1 MKSRAARRAAW
12 AAGAIVLV
20 ALLVIAARRIDA
32 HRVVTELRT
41 VRLVWIAAALGSYV
55 AILPLWAMQW
65 RFLAPVAER
74 NTFGRMLGV
83 VAMTSSTLNTTAFF
97 VGEAAGVVLL
107 VARIGL
113 TRSAALSVIAMDQLL
128 VGLAKLTVLATGALA
143 LTLPVWMHTG
153 VMALTVGVGALL
165 AGCLLAAWKYESI
178 SARAERRVPTRVAPA
193 LERMGVALAPLRSPH
208 RGGGALT
215 LALAKKVVE
224 ALAILCV
231 QRAFG
236 VSLPIASA
244 VLVLAALNLA
254 TLLPLV
260 PGNLGVYEGAVVLTY
275 TYLGLPAEQAVSIA
289 VVQHACYFAA
299 LALPGFAPILL
310 TSLDRRHGDVAR
322 IRRWRV

>member
-1 MKSRAARRAAW
+1 MTSRFARRAAW
-12 AAGAIVLV
+12 VSGAIVLV
-20 ALLVIAARRIDA
+20 ALLVVTARRIDA

-41 VRLVWIAAALGSYV
+41 VRLVWIAAALGCYV

-65 RFLAPVAER
+65 RILAPVAER
-74 NTFGRMLGV
+74 NTFSRMLGV
-83 VAMTSSTLNTTAFF
+83 VAMTSSTLNTSAFF

-113 TRSAALSVIAMDQLL
+113 TRSAALSVVAMDQLL
-128 VGLAKLTVLATGALA
+128 VGIAKLTVIATGALT

-153 VMALTVGVGALL
+153 VTALAIGVCALL

-178 SARAERRVPTRVAPA
+178 SAHAERFVPSRMARA
-193 LERMGVALAPLRSPH
+193 LERMGVALSPLRSPQ
-208 RGGGALT
+208 RGGGALA
-215 LALAKKVVE
+215 LALAKKAVE

-310 TSLDRRHGDVAR
+310 TSLDRRLGDVAR